1 MEHRTSINSSVS
13 QTRNRRPSGGR
24 SVARRPL
31 NRKYKSDY
39 VAALKRR
46 NTILLGLYAVLAGV
60 LAAAICSSPLLGI
73 HRIKVRGA
81 DSLSPEERMAISKAI
96 SIVPGT
102 NVLLVPTGK
111 IEKALAKLS
120 YVKGSGVRRAS
131 ANSLEATLEV
141 REPFL
146 LVRKGNEIFE
156 SDSEGVPI
164 RQIKPKKSFTL
175 PVVQLNPSYTVTPG
189 VLMSDDAIQSAIQI
203 LKNAHYRQLAGI
215 AKIDIDQNGNL
226 CLNMADGIV
235 FFLGQAK
242 NIQAKMEKVRLIYL
256 KSPHIARRM
265 LSINLS
271 CLENPVCVLRPTP
284 PPKPATA

>member
-24 SVARRPL
+24 SFARRPL

-60 LAAAICSSPLLGI
+60 LAAAICSSPLLSV

-81 DSLSPEERMAISKAI
+81 DSLSPEERMAVSKAI

-120 YVKGSGVRRAS
+120 YVKGSRVRRAS

-146 LVRKGNEIFE
+146 LVRKGNDIFE

-164 RQIKPKKSFTL
+164 RQIKPKKLFTL
-175 PVVQLNPSYTVTPG
+175 PVVQLNPIYTVTPG

>member
-1 MEHRTSINSSVS
+1 MEHRPSILSSVS
-13 QTRNRRPSGGR
+13 QPRNRRPSGGR
-24 SVARRPL
+24 SAARRPS

-46 NTILLGLYAVLAGV
+46 NAILLGLYAALACVLI
-60 LAAAICSSPLLGI
+60 AAIGSSPFLSL

-81 DSLSPEERMAISKAI
+81 DSLSPEERIAVSKAV
-96 SIVPGT
+96 SIAPGT
-102 NVLLVPTGK
+102 NVLLAPTGK
-111 IEKALAKLS
+111 IEKSLAKLS
-120 YVKGSGVRRAS
+120 FIKGSKVRRVS

-146 LVRKGNEIFE
+146 LVRKGDEIFE
-156 SDSEGVPI
+156 SDSEGVPL
-164 RQIKPKKSFTL
+164 RQTKPKKSFAL
-175 PVVQLNPSYTVTPG
+175 PIVQLSPSYTVTPG
-189 VLMSDDAIQSAIQI
+189 ILMSDDAIQSAIQI

>member
-1 MEHRTSINSSVS
+1 MEHRTAISSVS

-24 SVARRPL
+24 SVARRPS

-46 NTILLGLYAVLAGV
+46 NAILLGLYAVLACV
-60 LAAAICSSPLLGI
+60 LVAAIFSSPFLSLR
-73 HRIKVRGA
+73 RIKVRGA
-81 DSLSPEERMAISKAI
+81 DSLSPEELLSVSKAI
-96 SIVPGT
+96 SIAPGT
-102 NVLLVPTGK
+102 NVLLAPTGK
-111 IEKALAKLS
+111 IEKALAKLP
-120 YVKGSGVRRAS
+120 YIKGSKVRRTSAS
-131 ANSLEATLEV
+131 SLEATLEV

-146 LVRKGNEIFE
+146 LVRKGAEIFE
-156 SDSEGVPI
+156 SDSEGVPL
-164 RQIKPKKSFTL
+164 RQSKPKKSFAL

-256 KSPHIARRM
+256 KSPHIAKRM

-284 PPKPATA
+284 PPPKPATA